1 MNSSANYSL
10 RSWVLILTLAP
21 SILVSLMLGGFFT
34 FSLFNE
40 LKTTLEEQGQ
50 HIIRPL
56 VIAAEQNLKNDN
68 REELKNLI
76 DKMHRSHSPLINSIA
91 VFNEYSQLYVTSNY
105 HRMIGDYNDSG
116 AKPIPNKLM
125 ITPSDDHVLIT
136 SPITIEVSASNSDL
150 KQEITVGYMMLQ
162 LNRHNTLLQ
171 QHRVAVTTFIII
183 LLGIQLNLFFTFRL
197 VNNVTRPITEMVRA
211 VAKIR
216 EGKLDTRLQGT
227 LIGELEVLKRGINA
241 MAGALKEYHDKM
253 QLNIDTATSDL
264 RETMEQIEIKNVE
277 LDIANKK
284 AHEANRIKSEFLAN
298 MSHELRTPLNGV
310 IGLTQ
315 QLLKTRLQPN
325 QIDYLQT
332 IEKSAQ
338 GLFSIIKDILDFSKL
353 EAGKLYLD
361 TIPFS
366 LRDAVDDVVD
376 LLGTTAHEKNIDL
389 LVEIKPDTIDN
400 LLGDNQ
406 RFQQILTNL
415 IGNAIKFT
423 KKGKV
428 RLNVY
433 SRPLPGNSHQLFF
446 DIIDTG
452 IGIHREQF
460 AKLFNAFAQADSSI
474 SRKYGGSGLGLV
486 ITKRL
491 VEEMN
496 GGISCASE
504 PGIGS
509 QFSFHITLEQ
519 SNSKPA
525 FYVNATLNKKV
536 QLFYFRKEH
545 SSIIEN
551 QLRHWHTQID
561 SFSNIENWIQASRDN
576 HYDCAIISYPGPY
589 DDLNLLK
596 SIIESTRS
604 NSQVIVLID
613 TNDLII
619 HQNIIALGVDDCHIN
634 PMSSK
639 KIYNSIEQIQTF
651 TTPVLAPLCVNE
663 VPYPNQRALVVDDN
677 EANLKLIST
686 MLEDKVGRIV
696 KAVDGEE
703 AVEACRNTK
712 FDIIFMDIQM
722 PVLDG
727 LQATA
732 IIRKH
737 GVNQLVPIV
746 ATTAHVLDEERQT
759 WLNKG
764 MDDFLTKPIHEDT
777 LEQILDHWLNSSHS
791 STHYH
796 ANISEQVLQNSIE
809 ISDSLHVDWQ
819 EALKQAM
826 GKEDLALDMLQMLI
840 DSIPQN
846 IIKIEQAMSM
856 QDDENLLKIIHKLH
870 GACCYTGVPQLK
882 NLAHSIET
890 ALKQHATIADIEPEL
905 LEILDELQLVA
916 TIGASQIIKTSD
928 TTND

>member
-1 MNSSANYSL
+1 M
-10 RSWVLILTLAP
+10 LILTLAP
-21 SILVSLMLGGFFT
+21 SIIVSLMLGGFFT
-34 FSLFNE
+34 FSLFSE
-40 LKTTLEEQGQ
+40 LETTLEEQGQ
-50 HIIRPL
+50 NIIRPL

-68 REELKNLI
+68 REDLKNLI
-76 DKMHRSHSPLINSIA
+76 DKMHRSHSPLINSITI
-91 VFNEYSQLYVTSNY
+91 FNEYNQLYVTSNY
-105 HRMIGDYNDSG
+105 HRMMGDY
-116 AKPIPNKLM
+116 
-125 ITPSDDHVLIT
+125 SDFGSKEMPTDTTVTSSDNHVMIT
-136 SPITIEVSASNSDL
+136 SPISVEGITSSGSL
-150 KQEITVGYMMLQ
+150 KQEIIIGYMILQ
-162 LNRHNTLLQ
+162 LNRNNTLLQ

-197 VNNVTRPITEMVRA
+197 VNNVTRPISEMVRA

-227 LIGELEVLKRGINA
+227 LVGELEVLKRGINA

-264 RETMEQIEIKNVE
+264 RETMEQIEIKNIE

-325 QIDYLQT
+325 QLDYLQT

-338 GLFSIIKDILDFSKL
+338 GLFNIIKDILDFSKL
-353 EAGKLYLD
+353 EAGKLRLD

-376 LLGTTAHEKNIDL
+376 ILATTAHEKNIDL

-406 RFQQILTNL
+406 RFKQILTNL

-433 SRPLPGNSHQLFF
+433 AKPLAGNSYQFYF
-446 DIIDTG
+446 DVIDSG
-452 IGIHREQF
+452 IGIHREQLK
-460 AKLFNAFAQADSSI
+460 KLFNAFAQADSSI

-491 VEEMN
+491 VEEMH
-496 GGISCASE
+496 GEISCASE

-519 SNSKPA
+519 NNAKPA
-525 FYVNATLNKKV
+525 FYVNAQLNKNV
-536 QLFYFRKEH
+536 QLFYFNEEH
-545 SSIIEN
+545 STIIKN
-551 QLRHWHTQID
+551 QLNHWHMTVD
-561 SFSNIENWIQASRDN
+561 CFSDIETWTIASANIP
-576 HYDCAIISYPGPY
+576 YDCAIISYPGPY
-589 DDLNLLK
+589 GDLSLLK
-596 SIIESTRS
+596 AIIKSTKS
-604 NSQVIVLID
+604 ASQVIVLIN

-619 HQNIIALGVDDCHIN
+619 HQNIILLGVDDCHIN
-634 PMSSK
+634 PMSCK
-639 KIYNSIEQIQTF
+639 KLYNSIEQIQSF
-651 TTPVLAPLCVNE
+651 IAPMVVQQPVNE
-663 VPYPNQRALVVDDN
+663 ILYPNQRALVVDDN

-686 MLEDKVGRIV
+686 MLEDKVGSIV
-696 KAVDGEE
+696 QAVDGED
-703 AVEACRNTK
+703 AVEACRDTK

-737 GVNQLVPIV
+737 GINQLVPIV
-746 ATTAHVLDEERQT
+746 ATTAHALDEEKQA

-764 MDDFLTKPIHEDT
+764 MDDFLTKPLHEDV
-777 LEQILDHWLNSSHS
+777 LEKILDHWLNSSHS
-791 STHYH
+791 S
-796 ANISEQVLQNSIE
+796 ANYQAQISGFPQHNSSE
-809 ISDSLHVDWQ
+809 ISDSLHVNWQ
-819 EALKQAM
+819 ESLNQAM
-826 GKEDLALDMLQMLI
+826 NKEDLAIDMLQMLI
-840 DSIPQN
+840 NSIAQN
-846 IIKIEQAMSM
+846 IINIEQAMSM
-856 QDDENLLKIIHKLH
+856 QDEEQLLKIIHKLH

-882 NLAHSIET
+882 KLAHSIET
-890 ALKQHATIADIEPEL
+890 ALKQNESIATIEPEL
-905 LEILDELQLVA
+905 LEILDELQLVS
-916 TIGASQIIKTSD
+916 TVGTSLLKKQV
-928 TTND
+928 TT

>member
-1 MNSSANYSL
+1 MNSPANYSL

-34 FSLFNE
+34 FSLFSE
-40 LKTTLEEQGQ
+40 LETTLEEQGQ
-50 HIIRPL
+50 NIIRPL

-68 REELKNLI
+68 REDLKNLI

-91 VFNEYSQLYVTSNY
+91 VFNEYNQLYVTSNY
-105 HRMIGDYNDSG
+105 HRMMGDYSEFG
-116 AKPIPNKLM
+116 ADKLPTETQ
-125 ITPSDDHVLIT
+125 ITSSSDHVIII
-136 SPITIEVSASNSDL
+136 SPINIEVRTSTNGL
-150 KQEITVGYMMLQ
+150 KQEIPVGYMMLQ
-162 LNRHNTLLQ
+162 LNRNNTLLQ

-197 VNNVTRPITEMVRA
+197 VNNVTRPISEMVRA

-227 LIGELEVLKRGINA
+227 LIGELEILKRGINA
-241 MAGALKEYHDKM
+241 MAGALKEYNDKM

-264 RETMEQIEIKNVE
+264 RETMEQIEIKNIE

-332 IEKSAQ
+332 IEKSGQ
-338 GLFSIIKDILDFSKL
+338 DLFNIIKDILDFSKL
-353 EAGKLYLD
+353 EAGKLRLD
-361 TIPFS
+361 NIPFN

-376 LLGTTAHEKNIDL
+376 ILSTTAHEKNIDL
-389 LVEIKPDTIDN
+389 LVEIKPDTTDN
-400 LLGDNQ
+400 LIGDNQ
-406 RFQQILTNL
+406 RVKQILTNL

-428 RLNVY
+428 RLNVH
-433 SRPLPGNSHQLFF
+433 SRPLPGNNYQLFF
-446 DIIDTG
+446 DVIDTG
-452 IGIHREQF
+452 IGIHRDQLT
-460 AKLFNAFAQADSSI
+460 KLFNAFAQADSSI

-496 GGISCASE
+496 GEISCASE

-519 SNSKPA
+519 SNVKPA
-525 FYVNATLNKKV
+525 YYVNACLNKKV
-536 QLFYFRKEH
+536 QLYYVDDEYQH
-545 SSIIEN
+545 IISN
-551 QLRHWHTQID
+551 QLHHWQID
-561 SFSNIENWIQASRDN
+561 VDKFNSITQWQEASARYN
-576 HYDCAIISYPGPY
+576 YDCAVVIYPGPY
-589 DDLNLLK
+589 DNLNPLK
-596 SIIESTRS
+596 QIIESTKS
-604 NSQVIVLID
+604 ASQVIVLID
-613 TNDLII
+613 TNNLII
-619 HQNIIALGVDDCHIN
+619 HQNIIALGVDDCHIS
-634 PMSSK
+634 PISSK
-639 KIYNSIEQIQTF
+639 KLYNSIEQIQ
-651 TTPVLAPLCVNE
+651 PLQRPALPILQSNE
-663 VPYPNQRALVVDDN
+663 ILYPNQRALVVDDN

-686 MLEDKVGRIV
+686 LLEGKVGSII
-696 KAVDGEE
+696 KAVDGED
-703 AVEACRNTK
+703 AVEACRHIK

-737 GVNQLVPIV
+737 GINQLVPIV
-746 ATTAHVLDEERQT
+746 ATTAHALDEEKNA

-764 MDDFLTKPIHEDT
+764 MDDFLTKPLHEDV
-777 LEQILDHWLNSSHS
+777 LEKILDHWLNSSHS
-791 STHYH
+791 TSHYQS
-796 ANISEQVLQNSIE
+796 NIIE
-809 ISDSLHVDWQ
+809 HNQEIAMGIGDNIHINWQ
-819 EALKQAM
+819 ESLKQAM
-826 GKEDLALDMLQMLI
+826 GKEELALDMLQMLI
-840 DSIPQN
+840 DGIPQN
-846 IIKIEQAMSM
+846 IIKIEQAKSM
-856 QDDENLLKIIHKLH
+856 QQDDDLIKIIHKLH

-882 NLAHSIET
+882 KLAHSIET
-890 ALKQHATIADIEPEL
+890 ALKQHSAIAEIEPEL
-905 LEILDELQLVA
+905 LELLDELQLVA
-916 TIGASQIIKTSD
+916 TVGTNLINKTSD
-928 TTND
+928 TLND

>member
-10 RSWVLILTLAP
+10 RSWVLILTLTP
-21 SILVSLMLGGFFT
+21 SILVSLMLGFFFT

-40 LKTTLEEQGQ
+40 LETTLEDRGQ
-50 HIIRPL
+50 NIIRPL
-56 VIAAEQNLKNDN
+56 VIAAEQSLKNDN
-68 REELKNLI
+68 REDLKNLI
-76 DKMHRSHSPLINSIA
+76 DKMHHSHTPLINSIT
-91 VFNEYSQLYVTSNY
+91 VFNEYNQLYVTSNY
-105 HRMIGDYNDSG
+105 HRMMDDYRDFG
-116 AKPIPNKLM
+116 ASELPTELV
-125 ITPSDDHVLIT
+125 ITAGDDHVVLT
-136 SPITIEVSASNSDL
+136 SPITIESRSFDGKL
-150 KQEITVGYMMLQ
+150 QHIIIGYMMLQ
-162 LNRHNTLLQ
+162 LNRHHTLLQ

-183 LLGIQLNLFFTFRL
+183 LLGIQLNLFFSFRL
-197 VNNVTRPITEMVRA
+197 INSVIRPISEMVRA
-211 VAKIR
+211 IAKIR

-227 LIGELEVLKRGINA
+227 LIGELEILKRGINA
-241 MAGALKEYHDKM
+241 IAGALKEYHDKM

-325 QIDYLQT
+325 QLDYLQT

-353 EAGKLYLD
+353 EAGKLRLD
-361 TIPFS
+361 TMPFN
-366 LRDAVDDVVD
+366 LRDAIADVVD
-376 LLGTTAHEKNIDL
+376 ILGTTAHEKNIEL
-389 LVEIKPDTIDN
+389 LIEIKPDTIDN
-400 LLGDNQ
+400 LLGDHQ
-406 RFQQILTNL
+406 RIQQILTNL

-433 SRPLPGNSHQLFF
+433 SRPLADTSHQLFF
-446 DIIDTG
+446 EVIDTG
-452 IGIHREQF
+452 IGIQREQLP
-460 AKLFNAFAQADSSI
+460 KLFNAFAQADSSI
-474 SRKYGGSGLGLV
+474 SRNYGGSGLGLV

-496 GGISCASE
+496 GEISCASE

-509 QFSFHITLEQ
+509 VFSFHITLEQ
-519 SNSKPA
+519 NNAKPA
-525 FYVNATLNKKV
+525 FYVNATLDKKV
-536 QLFYFRKEH
+536 QLFYFNDGH
-545 SSIIEN
+545 SSIIKN
-551 QLRHWHTQID
+551 QLQYWQVTVD
-561 SFSNIENWIQASRDN
+561 SFEDIDLWIQASQTH
-576 HYDCAIISYPGPY
+576 HYDFAMVSYPGPY
-589 DDLNLLK
+589 DDLSMLK

-604 NSQVIVLID
+604 PTQVIVLID

-634 PMSSK
+634 PVSGK
-639 KIYNSIEQIQTF
+639 KIYNSIEQIPVYI
-651 TTPVLAPLCVNE
+651 TPVLPALRQDQIL
-663 VPYPNQRALVVDDN
+663 YPNQRALVVDDN

-686 MLEDKVGRIV
+686 MLEDKVGNIV
-696 KAVDGEE
+696 KAVDGED
-703 AVEACRNTK
+703 AVAACRNTK

-737 GVNQLVPIV
+737 GINQLVPIV
-746 ATTAHVLDEERQT
+746 ATTAHALDEEKQL
-759 WLNKG
+759 WLDKG
-764 MDDFLTKPIHEDT
+764 MDDFLTKPLREEV
-777 LEQILDHWLNSSHS
+777 LEKILHHWLNSSHS
-791 STHYH
+791 STHYQ
-796 ANISEQVLQNSIE
+796 ANLSEQARQNNIE
-809 ISDSLHVDWQ
+809 TSDIQHVNWQ
-819 EALKQAM
+819 ESLKQAM
-826 GKEDLALDMLQMLI
+826 GKEDLAIDILQMLI

-846 IIKIEQAMSM
+846 IMKIEQAMSR
-856 QDDENLLKIIHKLH
+856 QDNENLLKIIHKLH

-882 NLAHSIET
+882 KLAQSIET
-890 ALKQHATIADIEPEL
+890 ALKQHSSIANIEPEL

-916 TIGASQIIKTSD
+916 TVGTSQINKTSD
-928 TTND
+928 TLND